1 MSVTESVRTNREHV
15 KSHRQSSLIH
25 GNVVAFVF
33 RSIDLQSIS
42 SSPRTIL
49 STSSSTKDGSDK
61 EGELTYKPEQLLQAF
76 IDANKNS
83 LNRKLVESFHELKIF
98 GWYSSYTLLLSGP
111 GEDIEV
117 LKKAWSQRILRNPKG
132 FLLKDVGK
140 KFTSYLYNL
149 SALFLVDRAYVLTLY
164 Y

>member
-1 MSVTESVRTNREHV
+1 MSATESVRTNREQI
-15 KSHRQSSLIH
+15 KSHRQSSLIQ

-42 SSPRTIL
+42 SSSPRTIL
-49 STSSSTKDGSDK
+49 SSSSYSKDESQKDD
-61 EGELTYKPEQLLQAF
+61 ELIQKPEQLLQAF
-76 IDANKNS
+76 IDANKDS
-83 LNRKLVESFHELKIF
+83 LNRKLVESFNELRIF

-111 GEDIEV
+111 SEDVEV

-140 KFTSYLYNL
+140 AFFIIL
-149 SALFLVDRAYVLTLY
+149 DQIIR
-164 Y
+164 